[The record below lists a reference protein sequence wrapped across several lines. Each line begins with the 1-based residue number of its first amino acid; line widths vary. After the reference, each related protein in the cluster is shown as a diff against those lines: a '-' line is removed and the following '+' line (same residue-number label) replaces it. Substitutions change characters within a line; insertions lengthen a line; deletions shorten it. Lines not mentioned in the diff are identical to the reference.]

1 MNYKKLFIGT
11 DLCIKTADQKET
23 TRIYLDS
30 AASNLALR
38 SSQEITQEYLN
49 FYANAHTKVH
59 MAAKFS
65 TELISWTE
73 NTIKNFLGV
82 DHTYSVLFLGNGVTS
97 PLNRLAQGLSKLRP
111 EKDTVLISSM
121 EHHSNDLPH
130 RVYHE
135 NVMYISGFNE
145 KGDYIGFDLAQIEEQ
160 LVHSNRKVN
169 YIAVTGASNVS
180 GEISPY
186 HDMARLAHKYDAYII
201 VDGAQLVAHV
211 PVSLMREEDPFSNI
225 DFFVFSGHKI
235 YTPGSPGVLIGKKEI
250 LAQMEPVSYGG
261 GMVSSVTLSDF
272 TVADHLFDKE
282 HAGTL
287 NIPGIIS
294 LGCTINF
301 MQHLGMENVY
311 DKERNLTQY
320 LYSQLSL
327 IPEVILY
334 PKGDITNKVGVICF
348 NLQGIPHELTSLIL
362 NDYFG
367 IAVRNECFCSHPF
380 VKDCLVEEL
389 WDIDDESAVNLY
401 RGMVRASLGL
411 YTTEKDLDVF
421 LESIKKIIED
431 IDFYRM
437 QYELIDKAHY
447 KHKAFNHDIN
457 DYFDV
462 EKKIRNYYEKSYSS

>member
-11 DLCIKTADQKET
+11 GFSIKSADQKET
-23 TRIYLDS
+23 ERIYLDS

-49 FYANAHTKVH
+49 YYANAHTKVH
-59 MAAKFS
+59 MAGKFS
-65 TELISWTE
+65 TELITWTE
-73 NTIKNFLGV
+73 NTIKDFLGV

-97 PLNRLAQGLSKLRP
+97 PLNRLAQGLSALRP
-111 EKDTVLISSM
+111 DKDTVLISSM

-130 RVYHE
+130 RVNHK

-145 KGDYIGFDLAQIEEQ
+145 KGDYIGFDLVKIKEQ
-160 LVHSNRKVN
+160 LENSSGKVD

-186 HDMARLAHKYDAYII
+186 HEIAKLAHQYDAYII
-201 VDGAQLVAHV
+201 VDGAQLVAHA
-211 PVSLMREEDPFSNI
+211 PVSLMREEDPLSNI

-235 YTPGSPGVLIGKKEI
+235 YTPGSPGVLVGKKEI
-250 LAQMEPVSYGG
+250 LARMEPVLYGG

-294 LGCTINF
+294 LGCTIMF
-301 MQHLGMENVY
+301 MQHLGMENIY
-311 DKERNLTQY
+311 NKERNLTNY
-320 LYSQLSL
+320 LYSELSR

-334 PKGDITNKVGVICF
+334 PKGDITNKIGVVCF
-348 NLQGIPHELTSLIL
+348 NLQSIPHELTSLIL

-389 WDIDDESAVNLY
+389 WDIDDESDVNLY

-411 YTTEKDLDVF
+411 YTTEEDLNFF
-421 LESIKKIIED
+421 LQSIKSIIEN

-437 QYELIDKAHY
+437 QYEIINKTHY
-447 KHKAFNHDIN
+447 KHKTFDNNIK

-462 EKKIRNYYEKSYSS
+462 EKKIKKYYEKSYS